1 MIGINLFLRAVD
13 EHYNLRRN
21 MPGKDSQFS
30 VQYNDFG
37 DKCIVYNEDNVT
49 KTDGGGLSDMNR
61 EWKEVW
67 IFPNIDN
74 PTCCPV

>member
-13 EHYNLRRN
+13 EHYNLHRN
-21 MPGKDSQFS
+21 MPGKDSQLS

-49 KTDGGGLSDMNR
+49 KTYGAGLSDKNC
-61 EWKEVW
+61 E
-67 IFPNIDN
+67 
-74 PTCCPV
+74 